1 MKKNGRGGGKKKE
14 CKHFISNILFISLS
28 NADAYACRETISMNN
43 GNVSILTVNSYTS
56 FMTLSSILAK
66 KIICS
71 VNKIFCQQI
80 CGKKKSCYFF
90 FRLSVF
96 EFSFEFNKSWL
107 FLVTR
112 KQLTLNRGHRAQY
125 SLIKQQINRF
135 LRLLLGMS

>member
-1 MKKNGRGGGKKKE
+1 
-14 CKHFISNILFISLS
+14 
-28 NADAYACRETISMNN
+28 MNN

-66 KIICS
+66 KSFVLSTKYS
-71 VNKIFCQQI
+71 VNKSA
-80 CGKKKSCYFF
+80 GKKKLLFF

-135 LRLLLGMS
+135 F